1 MTSTTQAP
9 GSEHNFQ
16 QKVIRSGQPHWISWV
31 VLTICTA
38 LIPVTWAYIEMTPN
52 PPAFLAV
59 IGLFVCAITI
69 GGAVYMTV
77 YQGQSYARL
86 FQLFTNLSPT
96 ILLMS
101 VFPFI
106 SGTLNSQSIG
116 NSRELMVVLAVSVTV
131 PWIASTVSMP
141 VYEPL
146 ATVDRRDTAL
156 FYRSVSQLW
165 PPLLL
170 CSITVVGLFALVK
183 LSVKGW
189 GVSET
194 GFFMVG
200 VFTNMLFSQA
210 IIPAQETKRFGYI
223 FFSWVFYAAFMF
235 WMPQLWFLAPV
246 FALLP
251 HLVLLNSAL
260 IGLFQPRALNP
271 SRITRELLRGAL
283 YGGVLWA
290 DKFLLVLIYAG
301 EINIFVVYVALIPMV
316 LAQGVYFASQ
326 LDILTRSMEGIRAM
340 IDQAPCNELSTQS
353 GGISSSVEQSVA
365 STTLI
370 ASGLGLGMMLI
381 SAIMG
386 MDHNTEVL
394 ALVLAPI
401 VFLMLMLL
409 IFELSQLQ
417 QHRTAEILSA
427 IHIAVVTI
435 GLIALPIPAAYFSL
449 IIVDI
454 VLTYLALRSC
464 RGAFADAPY
473 ELFWKEAAKW

>member
-146 ATVDRRDTAL
+146 ATVDRRDTVL
-156 FYRSVSQLW
+156 
-165 PPLLL
+165 
-170 CSITVVGLFALVK
+170 
-183 LSVKGW
+183 
-189 GVSET
+189 
-194 GFFMVG
+194 
-200 VFTNMLFSQA
+200 
-210 IIPAQETKRFGYI
+210 
-223 FFSWVFYAAFMF
+223 
-235 WMPQLWFLAPV
+235 PQL
-246 FALLP
+246 LP
-251 HLVLLNSAL
+251 TVAAVAAVLH
-260 IGLFQPRALNP
+260 
-271 SRITRELLRGAL
+271 
-283 YGGVLWA
+283 
-290 DKFLLVLIYAG
+290 
-301 EINIFVVYVALIPMV
+301 
-316 LAQGVYFASQ
+316 
-326 LDILTRSMEGIRAM
+326 
-340 IDQAPCNELSTQS
+340 S
-353 GGISSSVEQSVA
+353 GGGSICTGHAVRER
-365 STTLI
+365 
-370 ASGLGLGMMLI
+370 LG
-381 SAIMG
+381 
-386 MDHNTEVL
+386 
-394 ALVLAPI
+394 
-401 VFLMLMLL
+401 
-409 IFELSQLQ
+409 
-417 QHRTAEILSA
+417 R
-427 IHIAVVTI
+427 
-435 GLIALPIPAAYFSL
+435 
-449 IIVDI
+449 
-454 VLTYLALRSC
+454 LRD
-464 RGAFADAPY
+464 R
-473 ELFWKEAAKW
+473 LFHGWRVH

>member
-156 FYRSVSQLW
+156 L
-165 PPLLL
+165 
-170 CSITVVGLFALVK
+170 
-183 LSVKGW
+183 
-189 GVSET
+189 
-194 GFFMVG
+194 
-200 VFTNMLFSQA
+200 
-210 IIPAQETKRFGYI
+210 
-223 FFSWVFYAAFMF
+223 
-235 WMPQLWFLAPV
+235 PQL
-246 FALLP
+246 LP
-251 HLVLLNSAL
+251 TVAAVAAVLH
-260 IGLFQPRALNP
+260 
-271 SRITRELLRGAL
+271 
-283 YGGVLWA
+283 
-290 DKFLLVLIYAG
+290 
-301 EINIFVVYVALIPMV
+301 
-316 LAQGVYFASQ
+316 
-326 LDILTRSMEGIRAM
+326 
-340 IDQAPCNELSTQS
+340 S
-353 GGISSSVEQSVA
+353 GGGSFCTGHAVRER
-365 STTLI
+365 
-370 ASGLGLGMMLI
+370 LG
-381 SAIMG
+381 
-386 MDHNTEVL
+386 
-394 ALVLAPI
+394 
-401 VFLMLMLL
+401 
-409 IFELSQLQ
+409 
-417 QHRTAEILSA
+417 R
-427 IHIAVVTI
+427 
-435 GLIALPIPAAYFSL
+435 
-449 IIVDI
+449 
-454 VLTYLALRSC
+454 LRD
-464 RGAFADAPY
+464 R
-473 ELFWKEAAKW
+473 LFHGWRVH